1 MNYRLMKKIVLVIG
15 ICALAF
21 GCTNKEQQT
30 AAVADEVQAVEAGVM
45 GDEVLT
51 VSDSTLYV
59 VDDKEVTKEEVSG
72 LNRDSIA
79 SVTVLKDSAGIALY
93 GEKGKN
99 GVVYI
104 KTKKGGEGSE
114 DAGDASK

>member
-1 MNYRLMKKIVLVIG
+1 MGL
-15 ICALAF
+15 CALMA
-21 GCTNKEQQT
+21 GCANEERNGIIGGADNTTGIVVTDSVRTVTATATDRAEQPSI
-30 AAVADEVQAVEAGVM
+30 V
-45 GDEVLT
+45 
-51 VSDSTLYV
+51 DSALII